1 MPAPIWLRSDINTG
15 YQSMRLSPLSRATS
29 LLAVSAFVF
38 VFALAACSSGS
49 EEESTGAA
57 VTPIPTLVTIPT
69 ADPAAVDTD
78 DPIANG
84 ETVFNANL
92 CSACH
97 STGDI
102 KIVGPGLSGVGDR
115 AASRVSGLSADEYL
129 EQSVREPGTFLVD
142 GFTNAMPAN
151 FSGLSEGDM
160 TDLIAFLK
168 SL

>member
-38 VFALAACSSGS
+38 VFALAACSSGN
-49 EEESTGAA
+49 EEESTRSA
-57 VTPIPTLVTIPT
+57 VTP
-69 ADPAAVDTD
+69 DPAAVDAD
-78 DPIANG
+78 DPVANG
-84 ETVFNANL
+84 EAVFKANV

-102 KIVGPGLSGVGDR
+102 TIVGPGLSGVGDR

-129 EQSVREPGTFLVD
+129 EQSVREPGTFVVD

-160 TDLIAFLK
+160 TDLIAYLK
-168 SL
+168 GL